1 MIRFL
6 FKGLFRD
13 RQRSL
18 LPVIIVASG
27 VFLTVFL
34 HSWLTG
40 VMQDGIELNARFITG
55 HMKIMTRAYSLDK
68 DQLPNDLAI
77 TGSNELTDSLNSRF
91 PEAGW
96 YQRIRFGG
104 LIDVSGSNGETRAQG
119 PVFGIGI
126 DLISG
131 NREEIKRLNL
141 ETSVKSGHLP
151 RKAGEILISNEFA
164 HKLKVRVGDKVTL
177 IGSTM
182 NGAMAMY
189 NFTIAGTV
197 EFGTSSLDRGTI
209 LTDLIDAQA
218 ALDMEDACS
227 EIVGYLKT
235 GYYDDELASG
245 IEDCFNELYSK
256 EDDEFSPVMSR
267 LSEDNQMAQL
277 LAYSGKFSGIMI
289 AVFILA
295 MSVVLWNAGLLGGLR
310 RYGEFGLRLAMGES
324 KGQIYRSQFYESVMV
339 GIIGTIAGTILGL
352 AASWYVETYGI
363 NLGGIMKNAT
373 MMFPSTFH
381 ARITPAAFYI
391 GFIPGLVSTV
401 LGTMLSGIGIYKRK
415 TSQLFKELEA

>member
-6 FKGLFRD
+6 FKGLLRD

-91 PEAGW
+91 QEAGW

-164 HKLKVRVGDKVTL
+164 NKLKVRVGDKVTL

-209 LTDLIDAQA
+209 LTDLRDAQA
-218 ALDMEDACS
+218 TLDMEDACS
-227 EIVGYLKT
+227 EIVGYQK
-235 GYYDDELASG
+235 
-245 IEDCFNELYSK
+245 K
-256 EDDEFSPVMSR
+256 
-267 LSEDNQMAQL
+267 
-277 LAYSGKFSGIMI
+277 
-289 AVFILA
+289 
-295 MSVVLWNAGLLGGLR
+295 
-310 RYGEFGLRLAMGES
+310 
-324 KGQIYRSQFYESVMV
+324 
-339 GIIGTIAGTILGL
+339 IGRAH
-352 AASWYVETYGI
+352 V
-363 NLGGIMKNAT
+363 
-373 MMFPSTFH
+373 
-381 ARITPAAFYI
+381 
-391 GFIPGLVSTV
+391 
-401 LGTMLSGIGIYKRK
+401 
-415 TSQLFKELEA
+415 